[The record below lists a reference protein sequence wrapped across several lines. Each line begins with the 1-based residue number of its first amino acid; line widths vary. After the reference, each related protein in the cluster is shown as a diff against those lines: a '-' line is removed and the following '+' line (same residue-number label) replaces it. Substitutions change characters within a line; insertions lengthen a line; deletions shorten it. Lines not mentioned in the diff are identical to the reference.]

1 MPIVEAQSAGKPV
14 ITTNSEPMSWVA
26 GGAALLLN
34 DPMDVEEYEKCMMA
48 LVENEQLRE
57 ILVAKG
63 FENLKR
69 FSLDEVKRQ
78 YMQVYV
84 NLFT

>member
-1 MPIVEAQSAGKPV
+1 M
-14 ITTNSEPMSWVA
+14 A